1 MSKLSKLSISELNT
15 NIERYTKAAKE
26 TDSPGQK
33 AIYEDIVEGLKN
45 ELLARNTQK
54 KSEAELQQAN
64 QRPRPEEQTW
74 QQEKDVQSQTI
85 DQEQSAKAFDQIPTY
100 LNDNV
105 SFEKKDGFNT
115 TYTAPQPRVQPSL
128 KTVKAPDVTDYS
140 DLIKVI
146 LANGDEATYNRG
158 QVRSLCRKY
167 FRNVL
172 DGDVWASG
180 QDKRILSSIGFRNLC
195 AYFSAWKEL
204 DDKIPEFKDVLIYY
218 HRHDKEGDTVK
229 NAQGLY
235 DKIIS
240 VLNLEN
246 EA

>member
-1 MSKLSKLSISELNT
+1 MSKLSKLSISDLNT

-45 ELLARNTQK
+45 ELSARNSQK
-54 KSEAELQQAN
+54 KSEAETQPQ
-64 QRPRPEEQTW
+64 PKETTW
-74 QQEKDVQSQTI
+74 QQEKDVQGQVI
-85 DQEQSAKAFDQIPTY
+85 DQEQSAKAFNQIPTY

-105 SFEKKDGFNT
+105 SFEKKEGFNT
-115 TYTAPQPRVQPSL
+115 TYTALQPRVQVQPNI
-128 KTVKAPDVTDYS
+128 KVVQAPDPADYS
-140 DLIKVI
+140 DLIKVV

-158 QVRSLCRKY
+158 QIQSLCKKY

-172 DGDVWASG
+172 EGGAWVSG

-195 AYFSAWKEL
+195 AYFNAWKEL

-229 NAQGLY
+229 NAQVLY

-240 VLNLEN
+240 VLNLKN

>member
-1 MSKLSKLSISELNT
+1 MSKLSKLSIFELNQ
-15 NIERYTKAAKE
+15 NIEKYTKAAKE
-26 TDSPGQK
+26 TDSSGQK

-54 KSEAELQQAN
+54 KSEAEPQQTN
-64 QRPRPEEQTW
+64 QQSQPKDQDW
-74 QQEKDVQSQTI
+74 QQEKDAQPQVI
-85 DQEQSAKAFDQIPTY
+85 EKVFDQIPTY
-100 LNDNV
+100 INDNV
-105 SFEKKDGFNT
+105 SFEKKEGFNT
-115 TYTAPQPRVQPSL
+115 TYTSMQTRVQPSV

-158 QVRSLCRKY
+158 QVKSLCRKY

-172 DGDVWASG
+172 DGEAWMSG
-180 QDKRILSSIGFRNLC
+180 QEKRILASIGFRNLC
-195 AYFSAWKEL
+195 AYFNAWKEL
-204 DDKIPEFKDVLIYY
+204 DDKMPEFKDVLIYY
-218 HRHDKEGDTVK
+218 HKHDKEGDTVK
-229 NAQGLY
+229 NAQVLY

>member
-64 QRPRPEEQTW
+64 QRPRPEEQTL
-74 QQEKDVQSQTI
+74 QQEKDVQSQVI
-85 DQEQSAKAFDQIPTY
+85 DQEQSAKAFDQIPND

-105 SFEKKDGFNT
+105 SFEKKGGFNT
-115 TYTAPQPRVQPSL
+115 TYTAAHPRVQPSV

-158 QVRSLCRKY
+158 QVKSLCRKY

-180 QDKRILSSIGFRNLC
+180 QDKRIFSSIGFRNLC

-204 DDKIPEFKDVLIYY
+204 DDKMPEFKDVLIYY
-218 HRHDKEGDTVK
+218 HRHDKEGGTVK
-229 NAQGLY
+229 NAQVLY

-240 VLNLEN
+240 VLNLKN